1 MQKHKSVEWNNE
13 TKSWI
18 FKIINKTDQAI
29 ASFINEKREKT
40 YINKITNERREITIN
55 TRKIRQL

>member
-13 TKSWI
+13 TKSWF
-18 FKIINKTDQAI
+18 FKIINKIDKAL
-29 ASFINEKREKT
+29 ASLTNEKREKT
-40 YINKITNERREITIN
+40 YINKVTNERREIAIN